1 MFDVQAE
8 NYFQV
13 KFINCYLRDIISFT
27 KNDIIDW
34 DQSRV
39 AVELLQTMANNR
51 KEDLARLLQKMKTK
65 CTFSLFMVLFPP
77 AKREMM

>member
-51 KEDLARLLQKMKTK
+51 KEDLERLLQKKKT
-65 CTFSLFMVLFPP
+65 
-77 AKREMM
+77 